1 MYEQGAERRPFEA
14 MGRDASS
21 RVGRGRG
28 RMIGGTLA
36 ELRGRIDALASADG
50 AYYLV
55 CGRTGDRPVP
65 AAGSRFADRE
75 SARTAAR
82 TVERYRAELRR
93 YDPRYPYYDV
103 IVCQDADAERTTAA
117 PDPDA
122 WTLSA
127 PVLDATTV
135 QPSNRDLVEFCHRV
149 AAAVFE
155 TLSAAG
161 HDAAERAITSD
172 YAAVADVVADP
183 DDLCLYLL
191 ERMAATLDRRLTP
204 TAQVAVLS
212 DAATRLSPVESD
224 GDPLSDTLGSL
235 QRRGLVGA
243 YRQSP
248 WAADLDTGT
257 RSVDVHLTEY
267 ALSPRRGRLPVLP
280 LVVGLYRRRPDRPPS
295 SLRAVGD
302 GDGWRIR
309 LALDADAEPNGL
321 VSAPISPDA

>member
-155 TLSAAG
+155 TLSDAG
-161 HDAAERAITSD
+161 HDAAERAAMGA
-172 YAAVADVVADP
+172 YADIAETVRDP
-183 DDLCLYLL
+183 DTLRLCLL
-191 ERMAATLDRRLTP
+191 ERIAVTLDRRLAP
-204 TAQVAVLS
+204 SAQAAVLT
-212 DAATRLSPVESD
+212 DAATRLAPVD
-224 GDPLSDTLGSL
+224 VADDPLSDTLSSL
-235 QRRGLVGA
+235 RRCGLVEA

-248 WAADLDTGT
+248 WAADLDTGA
-257 RSVDVHLTEY
+257 RSVDVYLSAY

-295 SLRAVGD
+295 SLRAVDD

-309 LALDADAEPNGL
+309 LALDTDVEPNGL
-321 VSAPISPDA
+321 VSAPISDA

>member
-1 MYEQGAERRPFEA
+1 
-14 MGRDASS
+14 
-21 RVGRGRG
+21 
-28 RMIGGTLA
+28 MIGGTLV
-36 ELRGRIDALASADG
+36 ELRTRIDALASDDG

-65 AAGSRFADRE
+65 AAGARFADRE
-75 SARTAAR
+75 AARTAAR
-82 TVERYRAELRR
+82 TVERYRARLRR
-93 YDPRYPYYDV
+93 YDPRYPHLDV
-103 IVCQDADAERTTAA
+103 IVCQDDGVSI

-122 WTLSA
+122 WTLST
-127 PVLDATTV
+127 PVLDGATV
-135 QPSNRDLVEFCHRV
+135 QPSNRELVEFCHRV

-155 TLSAAG
+155 TLSDAG
-161 HDAAERAITSD
+161 HGAAERVITSD
-172 YAAVADVVADP
+172 YAAVADAVADP

-212 DAATRLSPVESD
+212 DAATRLAPIESD
-224 GDPLSDTLGSL
+224 GDPLSETLGSL

-248 WAADLDTGT
+248 WVADLDTGS
-257 RSVDVHLTEY
+257 RSVDVHLSEY

-280 LVVGLYRRRPDRPPS
+280 LVVGLYRRCSDRPPS

-309 LALDADAEPNGL
+309 LALDTDAEPNGL
-321 VSAPISPDA
+321 VSAPIRSDA

>member
-1 MYEQGAERRPFEA
+1 
-14 MGRDASS
+14 
-21 RVGRGRG
+21 
-28 RMIGGTLA
+28 MIGGTLT
-36 ELRGRIDALASADG
+36 ELRTRIDALGSDGG

-65 AAGSRFADRE
+65 AAGARFADRE
-75 SARTAAR
+75 AARTAAR
-82 TVERYRAELRR
+82 AVERYRAHLRR
-93 YDPRYPYYDV
+93 YDPRYPHLDV
-103 IVCQDADAERTTAA
+103 IVCQDDGTTGDTAA
-117 PDPDA
+117 VADPDA
-122 WTLSA
+122 WTLST
-127 PVLDATTV
+127 PVLDGATV
-135 QPSNRDLVEFCHRV
+135 QPSNRELVEFCHRV

-172 YAAVADVVADP
+172 YAAVADALADP

>member
-1 MYEQGAERRPFEA
+1 
-14 MGRDASS
+14 
-21 RVGRGRG
+21 
-28 RMIGGTLA
+28 MIGGTLA
-36 ELRGRIDALASADG
+36 ELRTRIDALASADG

-65 AAGSRFADRE
+65 AAGARFADRE
-75 SARTAAR
+75 AARTAAR
-82 TVERYRAELRR
+82 AVERYRAHLRR
-93 YDPRYPYYDV
+93 YDPRYPHLDV
-103 IVCQDADAERTTAA
+103 IVCQDDGATEDATVT

-122 WTLSA
+122 WTLST
-127 PVLDATTV
+127 PVLDGATV

-155 TLSAAG
+155 TLSDAG

-172 YAAVADVVADP
+172 YAAVADTVADP

-191 ERMAATLDRRLTP
+191 ERLAATLDRRLP
-204 TAQVAVLS
+204 PSAQVTVLS

-224 GDPLSDTLGSL
+224 GDPLSETLGSL
-235 QRRGLVGA
+235 QQCGLVGA

-248 WAADLDTGT
+248 WAADLDTGA

-321 VSAPISPDA
+321 VSAPIRSGA